1 MNEQDTRA
9 LATVVIPN
17 WNGMRWLPKCIGA
30 LECQT
35 VSCFEILVVE
45 NASTDGS
52 LAWLQEHGV
61 PYLKNERNL
70 GFAGGVN
77 AGIRMVK
84 TPYVILLNNDTEAE
98 PGFVEALLD
107 AVEKDRKLFAVSA
120 MMLRVQDDSMID
132 DAGDSMSLPGW
143 AFQRGTEE
151 PRSRYEQGCEVF
163 SACGGAAIYRM
174 EYLEKTGLFDETH
187 FAYLEDIDLCWRAR
201 LLGFRNRYCPEARVK
216 HYGSATSG
224 SKYNGFKVRL
234 SSRNHIWL
242 MYKNQPDWQLL
253 LNAPWLAAGLIIKAC
268 FFAAKGLLP
277 AWLKGTAEGFR
288 DLSRVR
294 RADFAR
300 AGIFRVLAVQ
310 WQMITGTGGYL
321 RQYAEKLKVSKDL
334 LRRH

>member
-1 MNEQDTRA
+1 MA
-9 LATVVIPN
+9 KATVVIPN
-17 WNGMRWLPKCIGA
+17 YNGMKYLPQCIEA
-30 LECQT
+30 LRKQT
-35 VSCFEILVVE
+35 VSCFDILVVE
-45 NASTDGS
+45 NGSSDGS
-52 LAWLQEHGV
+52 AEWLEASQV
-61 PYLKNERNL
+61 PMLKEEENL

-77 AGIRMVK
+77 AGIRAC
-84 TPYVILLNNDTEAE
+84 TSPYVILLNNDTEVF
-98 PGFVEALLD
+98 PDFVEALIRGLE
-107 AVEKDRKLFAVSA
+107 AHPRLFAVSA
-120 MMLRVQDDSMID
+120 RMLQTGDRSRMD
-132 DAGDSMSLPGW
+132 DAGDGISLFGW
-143 AFQRGTEE
+143 AWQRGNGQPAAEHE
-151 PRSRYEQGCEVF
+151 KACDIF
-163 SACGGAAIYRM
+163 SACGGAAIYRRAA
-174 EYLEKTGLFDETH
+174 LEETGLFDEAH
-187 FAYLEDIDLCWRAR
+187 FAYLEDIDLSWRAW
-201 LLGFRNRYCPEARVK
+201 LYGWFIRYCPEAKVY

-224 SKYNGFKVRL
+224 SKYNEFKVHL
-234 SSRNHIWL
+234 SARNHIWL

-268 FFAAKGLLP
+268 FFAAKGMFP